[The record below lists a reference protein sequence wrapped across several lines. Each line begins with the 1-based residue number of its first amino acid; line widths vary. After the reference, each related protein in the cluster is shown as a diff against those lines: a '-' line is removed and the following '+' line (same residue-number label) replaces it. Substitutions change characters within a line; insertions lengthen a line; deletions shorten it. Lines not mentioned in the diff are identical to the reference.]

1 MRSYRMQSYF
11 GKIISTKL
19 PLMDSSYDSP
29 CTTSPSPPTLATG
42 AHSGVII
49 TTYIPASSSIMPNS
63 IVTKNSKLFH
73 FHRRI
78 FTVVQQ
84 KVLYLRFAFPLL
96 AVLSLHA
103 QDTRHV
109 TEPRFPP
116 ACTTLAARL

>member
-1 MRSYRMQSYF
+1 MYVVMITPECAPVAKVGGLGDVVQGLSYEESIRGNLVEIILPKYDCMRSYRMQSYF

-63 IVTKNSKLFH
+63 IVTKS
-73 FHRRI
+73 
-78 FTVVQQ
+78 
-84 KVLYLRFAFPLL
+84 
-96 AVLSLHA
+96 S
-103 QDTRHV
+103 
-109 TEPRFPP
+109 
-116 ACTTLAARL
+116 